1 MNHGTRVQ
9 PVQDRHL
16 VAVIRGDDRGGKCT
30 PLISTVYILNES
42 QHICWFYQNTEKIIG
57 IINSVSTKNLYSVTF
72 LHSERKKSQNDEYQ

>member
-9 PVQDRHL
+9 QVQDRHQ

-42 QHICWFYQNTEKIIG
+42 QHICWFYQNTEKIMKEIKQKPYFPFMSHLFF
-57 IINSVSTKNLYSVTF
+57 NN
-72 LHSERKKSQNDEYQ
+72 